1 MCAIFGSLPYILKF
15 HHYLIEVVLINGIYN
30 FRYSVT
36 GYEYKK
42 AFKRSTG
49 KSLNKRAILSGIQYT
64 LLNKYFNL
72 ALSIPKIT
80 PTIKVLCVLSLESCL
95 LFLYSIIISL
105 KEFLY
110 IEFIIPD
117 ILLNVQS
124 YSWLFLVSVSLITW
138 KGSLLSLKY
147 VWMNELI
154 IKPSSWLLSFFIRE
168 KIWHPSCF

>member
-72 ALSIPKIT
+72 ALSIPKIR
-80 PTIKVLCVLSLESCL
+80 PTINVLCVLSLESCL

-110 IEFIIPD
+110 IVFIIPD

-124 YSWLFLVSVSLITW
+124 YSWLFVVSVSL
-138 KGSLLSLKY
+138 LLGREVYFLWNMY
-147 VWMNELI
+147 EWMN
-154 IKPSSWLLSFFIRE
+154 
-168 KIWHPSCF
+168 